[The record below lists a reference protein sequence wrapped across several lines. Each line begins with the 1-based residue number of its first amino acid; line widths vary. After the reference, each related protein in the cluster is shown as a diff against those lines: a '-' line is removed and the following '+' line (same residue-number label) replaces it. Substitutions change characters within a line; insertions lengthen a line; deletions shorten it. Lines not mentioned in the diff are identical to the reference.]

1 MKLPLWLRWTIF
13 GVIVFTSL
21 ILPLILFE
29 SPLSKYGEIALN
41 WAGDNAVSY
50 THLTLP
56 TSVPV

>member
-21 ILPLILFE
+21 IFPLILFE

-41 WAGDNAVSY
+41 WAGVAR
-50 THLTLP
+50 
-56 TSVPV
+56 

>member
-41 WAGDNAVSY
+41 WAGITSY
-50 THLTLP
+50 
-56 TSVPV
+56 